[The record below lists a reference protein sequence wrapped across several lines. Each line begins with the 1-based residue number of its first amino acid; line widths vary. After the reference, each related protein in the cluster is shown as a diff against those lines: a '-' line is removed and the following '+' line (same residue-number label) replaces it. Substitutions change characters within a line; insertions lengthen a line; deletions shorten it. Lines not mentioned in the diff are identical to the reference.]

1 MARRDRWLG
10 TLILAGS
17 LAGCVTD
24 HDALQKKPSVA
35 SSAGAGGAPAAAGAP
50 TIIGGSDGQAA
61 TGGGHADDEPPGKSL
76 LTIINGVVDAPSV
89 VLCFAKLDSSGGVTP
104 LGDPLTKA
112 PFAYAQNLV
121 LTDVAGVKLD
131 TDTLEPLL
139 IAGELEL
146 VAGLSCED
154 AVARAEDEEASAIDA
169 NTRASEAALAG
180 AGGEGGAADSASAGG
195 EGGVPSYEVRSR
207 LRLGHLP
214 AIPAGTL
221 NAGRSILYVATG
233 CIGGATYNAAKSD
246 EYCGD
251 GYSEQQPTLSGM
263 VASLSRRV
271 QFDETGMQFVHASL
285 ATPPADVSSHP
296 PSPSTDSSIQ
306 IATAVIEGQA
316 SPHSALLTHSA
327 LEYGSAR
334 SYTVE
339 ISAQGVPVVDESW
352 VDVLARG
359 GVKALEDGNTYA
371 LVLIGPRVDHA
382 EATPLWNPSAVTVI
396 PVELP

>member
-1 MARRDRWLG
+1 
-10 TLILAGS
+10 
-17 LAGCVTD
+17 
-24 HDALQKKPSVA
+24 
-35 SSAGAGGAPAAAGAP
+35 
-50 TIIGGSDGQAA
+50 
-61 TGGGHADDEPPGKSL
+61 
-76 LTIINGVVDAPSV
+76 
-89 VLCFAKLDSSGGVTP
+89 
-104 LGDPLTKA
+104 
-112 PFAYAQNLV
+112 
-121 LTDVAGVKLD
+121 
-131 TDTLEPLL
+131 
-139 IAGELEL
+139 
-146 VAGLSCED
+146 CEE

-169 NTRASEAALAG
+169 NTRASEAAHAG
-180 AGGEGGAADSASAGG
+180 AGGEGGAADGAGAGG

-207 LRLGHLP
+207 LRIGNLP

-221 NAGRSILYVATG
+221 SAGRSILYVATG

-263 VASLSRRV
+263 LASLSRRV
-271 QFDETGMQFVHASL
+271 QFGETGMQFVHASL
-285 ATPPADVSSHP
+285 ATPPSDVSSHP
-296 PSPSTDSSIQ
+296 PLPATDSGIQ
-306 IATAVIEGQA
+306 IATAVIEGQV

-339 ISAQGVPVVDESW
+339 ISAQGSSVVDESW

-371 LVLIGPRVDHA
+371 LVLLGPRVDHA

-396 PVELP
+396 PVEVP

>member
-35 SSAGAGGAPAAAGAP
+35 NGAGAGGAPAAAGAP
-50 TIIGGSDGQAA
+50 TIIGGSDGEAA
-61 TGGGHADDEPPGKSL
+61 TGGGHADDEPPGKNV

-89 VLCFAKLDSSGGVTP
+89 VLCFAKLDSNGGVTP
-104 LGDPLTKA
+104 FGEPLTKA
-112 PFAYAQNLV
+112 PFEYGQNLV
-121 LTDVAGVKLD
+121 LGDVTGAKVD

-139 IAGELEL
+139 IAGELDL
-146 VAGLSCED
+146 VSGLSCED
-154 AVARAEDEEASAIDA
+154 AVARAQDEEASAIDA
-169 NTRASEAALAG
+169 NTG
-180 AGGEGGAADSASAGG
+180 AGG

-207 LRLGHLP
+207 LRLGSLP

-233 CIGGATYNAAKSD
+233 CIGGATYNAAKSE

-263 VASLSRRV
+263 LASLSRRV
-271 QFDETGMQFVHASL
+271 QFGETGLQFVHASL
-285 ATPPADVSSHP
+285 ATPPSDVSSHP
-296 PSPSTDSSIQ
+296 PFPSTDPGIQ
-306 IATAVIEGQA
+306 IATAVVEGQV

-327 LEYGSAR
+327 LEYGSAK
-334 SYTVE
+334 SYTVQ
-339 ISAQGVPVVDESW
+339 ISAQGSPVTDESW

-359 GVKALEDGNTYA
+359 GVKALEDGSTYA
-371 LVLIGPRVDHA
+371 LVLLGPRVDHA
-382 EATPLWNPSAVTVI
+382 MATPLWNPSAVTVI
-396 PVELP
+396 PVDPL